1 MTFGTGSIS
10 KGRKR
15 MMEHKG
21 SLLEEMPELAA
32 QWHPAR
38 NGDLTPDQVSPS
50 SSKKV
55 WWQLGYD
62 DERTGKHFDF
72 EWQEKIRAR
81 AILGYGCP
89 YLSGRQVWSGFNDLA
104 TLYPDVAREWHP
116 TKNGDLTP
124 SQVTAKNNQV
134 VWWYLPF
141 DDPCTGKHH
150 DFEWKTRIDS
160 RTARGYSCPY
170 LSGRAIWPGF
180 NDLAT
185 RYPDIAREWH
195 PTKNGDL
202 TPDQVMPG
210 AKTRAWWILSYD
222 TPTGEHFDFEWNA
235 TVHSRVFL
243 KAGCPYLTGKAVW
256 PGFNDLASAFP
267 EIAREW
273 SESRNAESPT
283 EVHKSSSRKYWWKC
297 DVCGHEWRATVSSRT
312 RLGTHCPVCIKEKRW
327 V

>member
-1 MTFGTGSIS
+1 MTFGTESIS

-15 MMEHKG
+15 MMEHKK

-50 SSKKV
+50 SCKKV

-89 YLSGRQVWSGFNDLA
+89 YLSGQQVWSGFNDLS

-150 DFEWKTRIDS
+150 DFEWKTRIDC
-160 RTARGYSCPY
+160 R
-170 LSGRAIWPGF
+170 
-180 NDLAT
+180 
-185 RYPDIAREWH
+185 
-195 PTKNGDL
+195 
-202 TPDQVMPG
+202 
-210 AKTRAWWILSYD
+210 
-222 TPTGEHFDFEWNA
+222 
-235 TVHSRVFL
+235 TVHVKGEMHKVSVSV
-243 KAGCPYLTGKAVW
+243 YLNNLQVQFVQGTRGRKGSFSEALVL
-256 PGFNDLASAFP
+256 DAP
-267 EIAREW
+267 EGSIIA
-273 SESRNAESPT
+273 
-283 EVHKSSSRKYWWKC
+283 
-297 DVCGHEWRATVSSRT
+297 
-312 RLGTHCPVCIKEKRW
+312 
-327 V
+327 